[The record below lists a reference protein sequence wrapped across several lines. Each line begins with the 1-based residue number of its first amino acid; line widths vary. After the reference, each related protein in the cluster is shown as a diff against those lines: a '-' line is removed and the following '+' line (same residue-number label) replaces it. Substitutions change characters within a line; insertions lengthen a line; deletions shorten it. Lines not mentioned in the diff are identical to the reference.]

1 MSLTINHQTNDISAT
16 GAGSVTIGGAAV
28 GGGPMELI
36 SSSTPNGVS
45 SVTITGLTGYDSY
58 RIVVNVSVGSSAGLA
73 AKFRVRV
80 GSGGTD
86 VTTSTYKHDNALK
99 DYSDVSN
106 SSGKAYAGIINIIG
120 LNEAL
125 PTVIIA
131 KGASDNAQTAIP
143 CYFSDVTSAETG
155 FTARN
160 SITIYYQYSTI
171 NFVSGSRISV
181 YGVKNT

>member
-16 GAGSVTIGGAAV
+16 GAGSVTIGGTAV

-73 AKFRVRV
+73 VKFRVRV

-86 VTTSTYKHDNALK
+86 VTTSTYKQSSTLK
-99 DYSDVSN
+99 DYSDVS
-106 SSGKAYAGIINIIG
+106 SSSQKAYAGIINIIG

-131 KGASDNAQTAIP
+131 NGASDNGQVAIP
-143 CYFSDVTSAETG
+143 CFGSTLASAETG

-160 SITIYYQYSTI
+160 SITIYSQYSTI

>member
-73 AKFRVRV
+73 VKFRVRV

-86 VTTSTYKHDNALK
+86 VTTSTYKLDNALK
-99 DYSDVSN
+99 DYSDLVL
-106 SSGKAYAGIINIIG
+106 SSVKAYAGIINIIG

-131 KGASDNAQTAIP
+131 KGAGDNAQTAIP
-143 CYFSDVTSAETG
+143 CYGAAFTSAETG

-160 SITIYYQYSTI
+160 SITIYSHYSTI